1 MKTSIFAVGAALVA
15 SATATNNVKFINRCP
30 YDIYFWTVGPAG
42 SNLYVALFSEH
53 WLLFSEL

>member
-1 MKTSIFAVGAALVA
+1 MKTSIIAVGAALVA

-53 WLLFSEL
+53 